1 MTDIKKAL
9 LDPAKVFGDP
19 SDVVSDLELTRD
31 QKIEIKRRWEFDAHE
46 LEVAEEEAGMSVL
59 HPEMFDRIVKA
70 LHTLGAER
78 DTEHPA
84 HKIAAC
90 CNPEWTSCFNLSAR
104 SS

>member
-31 QKIEIKRRWEFDAHE
+31 QKIEILRRWEFDAHE
-46 LEVAEEEAGMSVL
+46 LEVAEEEAGMRVL

-70 LHTLGAER
+70 LQPLGAER
-78 DTEHPA
+78 DIEHTPPT
-84 HKIAAC
+84 K
-90 CNPEWTSCFNLSAR
+90 
-104 SS
+104 